1 MASTFPGTVPSMPTS
16 EGRWLRKEALNEQDA
31 LMSDAL
37 GTLPL
42 QALRGPTP
50 ERLPEEAGSLSV
62 FKHQSL

>member
-1 MASTFPGTVPSMPTS
+1 MPTS